1 LYITKG
7 YARVADLDVAG
18 HPIFEPRGDVHLV
31 LTLDMVVSTGALHT
45 KYGCT
50 RITLGVILEPELLQR
65 FGFVIKHLGDRA
77 VLVYLHLAGRA
88 RDLLPLLHRLI
99 RWVARAGRG
108 RPAKASGTT
117 AKASGTTAEAGGTT
131 AEASG
136 TTANAAE
143 ADRGRGRGRNDTP
156 AKASGT
162 PAKAAEPDR
171 GRGRGRT
178 KC

>member
-31 LTLDMVVSTGALHT
+31 LTLDMVVSTGALHP
-45 KYGCT
+45 KHGCT
-50 RITLGVILEPELLQR
+50 RITLGVVLEPELLQR
-65 FGFVIKHLGDRA
+65 FGVVLRHLGDRA

-108 RPAKASGTT
+108 RPAEAG
-117 AKASGTTAEAGGTT
+117 GTTAEAGGTT

-136 TTANAAE
+136 TTAKAAE
-143 ADRGRGRGRNDTP
+143 ADRGRGRGRNDSP